1 MSASQPVPLCLVV
14 DDSRVV
20 RQIARRMLEEAGLR
34 VAEAADGIEG
44 LEACRSYRP
53 DYLLLDWNMPRMN
66 GIDCLKAIRREFGIE
81 RPRVILCTTENEP
94 DRIVAAI
101 KAGAQEFIMKPFD
114 ADILIGKLN
123 DAARP
128 TGDRT

>member
-1 MSASQPVPLCLVV
+1 MSASQPTPLCLVV

-34 VAEAADGIEG
+34 VAEASDGVEG

-81 RPRVILCTTENEP
+81 HPCVILCTTENEP

-101 KAGAQEFIMKPFD
+101 EAGAQDFIMKPFD
-114 ADILIGKLN
+114 ADILIGKLQG
-123 DAARP
+123 ARP
-128 TGDRT
+128 TGERT

>member
-1 MSASQPVPLCLVV
+1 MSASHPGQLCLVV

-34 VAEAADGIEG
+34 VMEAVDGVEA
-44 LEACRSYRP
+44 LDACRSCRP

-66 GIDCLKAIRREFGIE
+66 GIDCLKAIRREFGLDL
-81 RPRVILCTTENEP
+81 PRVILCTTENEP

-101 KAGAQEFIMKPFD
+101 EAGAQEFIMKPFD

-128 TGDRT
+128 TGDGA